1 MTPIIDILSNIPFFC
16 EMPRAPRKPKVENPP
31 PQRSNCPRR
40 GLPVAHEAVHVF
52 ESETPPPP
60 NSTSS
65 EGGRTIEGGSI
76 VIDIE
81 PTQHAPVLYTTQSE
95 KEKYLDELKT
105 TIESLDVSHHVE
117 ILQKLQD
124 YPSNTVERTGG
135 GVKINENRNGV
146 YINLSYLPD
155 PLIRELTETVKY
167 IKNQESILNIDE
179 MSKDHFKR
187 AYFAVQT
194 T

>member
-1 MTPIIDILSNIPFFC
+1 MPVTVAESADTHNVAAEPEPVSAVTDPDPVSSKPPHDPVHHC
-16 EMPRAPRKPKVENPP
+16 E
-31 PQRSNCPRR
+31 Q
-40 GLPVAHEAVHVF
+40 
-52 ESETPPPP
+52 
-60 NSTSS
+60 
-65 EGGRTIEGGSI
+65 
-76 VIDIE
+76 
-81 PTQHAPVLYTTQSE
+81 VLYVTQAE

-105 TIESLDVSHHVE
+105 TIEALDVSHHVE
-117 ILQKLQD
+117 ILQKMQD
-124 YPSNTVERTGG
+124 FPG

-155 PLIRELTETVKY
+155 SLVRELAKTVQY

-179 MSKDHFKR
+179 MSKDQFKR

>member
-1 MTPIIDILSNIPFFC
+1 
-16 EMPRAPRKPKVENPP
+16 
-31 PQRSNCPRR
+31 
-40 GLPVAHEAVHVF
+40 
-52 ESETPPPP
+52 
-60 NSTSS
+60 
-65 EGGRTIEGGSI
+65 

-105 TIESLDVSHHVE
+105 TIEALDVSHHVE
-117 ILQKLQD
+117 ILQKMQD
-124 YPSNTVERTGG
+124 FPG

-155 PLIRELTETVKY
+155 SLIRELAETVQY

-179 MSKDHFKR
+179 MSKDQFKR

>member
-1 MTPIIDILSNIPFFC
+1 MSTSTTT
-16 EMPRAPRKPKVENPP
+16 
-31 PQRSNCPRR
+31 
-40 GLPVAHEAVHVF
+40 VA
-52 ESETPPPP
+52 ETPHVAP
-60 NSTSS
+60 SQ
-65 EGGRTIEGGSI
+65 SI
-76 VIDIE
+76 SQEHESIR
-81 PTQHAPVLYTTQSE
+81 VLYATQQE

-105 TIESLDVSHHVE
+105 TIEALDVSHHVE

-124 YPSNTVERTGG
+124 FPG

-155 PLIRELTETVKY
+155 PLIRELSETVQY

-179 MSKDHFKR
+179 MSKDQFKR

>member
-1 MTPIIDILSNIPFFC
+1 
-16 EMPRAPRKPKVENPP
+16 
-31 PQRSNCPRR
+31 
-40 GLPVAHEAVHVF
+40 
-52 ESETPPPP
+52 
-60 NSTSS
+60 
-65 EGGRTIEGGSI
+65 

>member
-1 MTPIIDILSNIPFFC
+1 M
-16 EMPRAPRKPKVENPP
+16 
-31 PQRSNCPRR
+31 
-40 GLPVAHEAVHVF
+40 
-52 ESETPPPP
+52 
-60 NSTSS
+60 STSTTTVAETS
-65 EGGRTIEGGSI
+65 HVAPSQSI
-76 VIDIE
+76 SQEHESIR
-81 PTQHAPVLYTTQSE
+81 VLYATQQE

-105 TIESLDVSHHVE
+105 TIEALDVSHHVE

-124 YPSNTVERTGG
+124 FPG

-155 PLIRELTETVKY
+155 PLIRELSETVQY

-179 MSKDHFKR
+179 MSKDQFKR